1 MFFCSKGFSLNHGSS
16 RGLLIARA
24 AFPPPCTPIGC
35 VAQCYA
41 DLCSSL
47 NQPAASGLQH
57 ETSYLPYAL
66 ATMSQP
72 PQGTWANPGAPWVQ
86 PPNPTPPGTALQP
99 PSLLQ
104 PTPHL
109 QSSPRPLPQAEFAPA
124 IPPGFQ
130 GPATLHPILHAAVIG
145 YTSDGRPW
153 FAAPIQQNAGNQQAE
168 SPRQSDFQMMA
179 QAITSAIRS
188 ASPLQ
193 QQPQQGI
200 GSSTSASAFGRPP
213 ESQLE
218 RCSEKISASVVAALP
233 AVQSNVARRISFDGT
248 PRNASSTSTNTG
260 NHAVIQLVA
269 RSGFPASMTQQQL
282 NTAAETLSDATDIS
296 IVTSCFR
303 DIDKKNVTTV
313 LTACT
318 APPAPWTQ
326 LTVEKGMSDTC
337 IDAIMSWLD
346 VPVDMLEC
354 IKASIGGRLIIV
366 ADENVSPENQKICIQ
381 YQRIYESSLEFGY
394 NPFAVVM
401 KRYMHEMSRTLVH
414 VPASILALKDRHV
427 VHKLLQ
433 ALPAATRDH
442 IVAGKSENE
451 PLTVPHLIIKCLRFN
466 YKPTKD
472 DPRKV
477 SVAKAFLHPL
487 SDFKTYEQFV
497 THWQRIKREFLQL
510 KSRDVHAN
518 DPIEERECILL
529 LLQTRSWMNS
539 FKKRWQEKGWPDTTE
554 GLLAKL
560 KYEMDNEDPS
570 SEKNRYSNR
579 FNKINAVLQ
588 REGLGGIDHD
598 TYNDEL
604 HYSVHAI
611 GAKDMKKPHHKRP
624 RPASAPPYEHADSRQ
639 RRDRTEHA
647 REGRDRDRTEH
658 ARESRER
665 DRRDTRAPTR
675 FSSSREDRRFHI
687 TGGSAPPDERRR
699 DRSESHTMRR
709 NRQHVRR
716 MGISGQHRDSGMKE
730 GTRYLLGR
738 TNPAPPGWHC
748 PGCKSDRCVGRCPV
762 CLAENSCSASHRGN
776 CPFRHSTFSDPKTW
790 DRKWFREGQHEPCM
804 RCGNVGHPYSACPE
818 KDKRQVL
825 ARTVMH
831 EGKHRNAI
839 VAFLTLKD
847 GHSPPEDETDVE
859 ALKQAYHI
867 EYSDGCRDH
876 AHCGHAHE
884 YDVAHVYTPDMRVDL
899 DSTCMPSSVYV
910 TLSQEYGTEMDYAG
924 EVSEGGHALEESS
937 GEESESSLALPVF
950 ALETLEHD
958 LPSESGDS
966 PLIALAMSDGSDL
979 GAIWDTGAMRSV
991 NKTEVGATGYVT
1003 ASTAKL
1009 RAADGGVMENRG
1021 EADFEALHATRQGP
1035 PHTMTRNAPIC
1046 PKAPVNII
1054 SAGEK
1059 FRQGYGAAHNLDGV
1073 FIPRNSDA
1081 YNRVRV
1087 LLRRGDRYLELH
1099 KDEHQVVTPDL
1110 KQIMLVQKKPNLFF
1124 LEPLQPTTTV
1134 ESEHL
1139 KDVRKQ
1145 DPRYS
1150 SKHTIGMLSA
1160 EDQLKQY
1167 DDQITHDKGL
1177 EYYTTTAQALL
1188 GKVEQ
1193 LQRDLAFAS
1202 AHDDA
1207 LSEALISALHSMHN
1221 VYETL
1226 TDADTSTRHD
1236 EFVRQNVERMH
1247 ADALHTV
1254 CTRCE
1259 LPVSE
1264 KEKGCGGA
1272 TACRNTCRECK
1283 CTVQGKHFPDFSC
1296 KQRCAA
1302 SDTITVLKQSTR
1314 DQMLTGAVHAAH
1326 EQDDVHEQNMQRHHD
1341 LHKDCDRHPCKVC
1354 KLHTQSDCTPDAPDI
1369 VARISDEAIVAA
1381 FESLQLGKHATP
1393 VATHVATITATGIC
1407 TTCRHHHT
1415 GCRCKNATTGKHANK
1430 LGKCVHKSCIRR
1442 AAYTGVGKI
1451 CAECDPKMHESC
1463 GKCIHA
1469 ASHAHTHREG
1479 ESEDA
1484 VIERWVGH
1492 MASGGGATSH
1502 AFASIDHVMPVTRST
1517 VRSASVTGKPVAVRT
1532 ASADI
1537 EHPTVRT
1544 ASVAPSVRSASVGS
1558 HKSAVRTASAAPSV
1572 RTASDGPRKSTV
1584 RTASV
1589 ASAVRD
1595 TSVGKPKSTVRT
1607 ASVAPSVRSA
1617 SVGIEHPT
1625 HKPATASLAHSSTTC
1640 GPAAER
1646 AATAST
1652 STSTSADEQV
1662 VGRGKR
1668 KGEDVTL
1675 DKRTMMSIIGKHA
1688 WKSILDDT
1696 SMYPSV
1702 LSFSPA
1708 EWLMQLPDD
1717 LRNALAVLY
1726 QNKVTAQLKHDMVCM
1741 QHGSDSEQAM
1751 HASAKHATE
1760 HRAYMEAVAFMSRV
1774 AETMLTASTNA

>member
-1 MFFCSKGFSLNHGSS
+1 M
-16 RGLLIARA
+16 
-24 AFPPPCTPIGC
+24 
-35 VAQCYA
+35 
-41 DLCSSL
+41 
-47 NQPAASGLQH
+47 
-57 ETSYLPYAL
+57 
-66 ATMSQP
+66 
-72 PQGTWANPGAPWVQ
+72 
-86 PPNPTPPGTALQP
+86 
-99 PSLLQ
+99 
-104 PTPHL
+104 
-109 QSSPRPLPQAEFAPA
+109 
-124 IPPGFQ
+124 
-130 GPATLHPILHAAVIG
+130 LHAAVIG

-153 FAAPIQQNAGNQQAE
+153 FAAPTQQNEENQHGE

-193 QQPQQGI
+193 QQPQAGS
-200 GSSTSASAFGRPP
+200 GSSTSISAFGRPP

-233 AVQSNVARRISFDGT
+233 VVHANVARRISFDGT
-248 PRNASSTSTNTG
+248 PRSASSTSTNTG

-269 RSGFPASMTQQQL
+269 RSGFPASMTQLQL

-326 LTVEKGMSDTC
+326 LTVDRGMSDAC

-354 IKASIGGRLIIV
+354 IKASIGGRLVIV

-414 VPASILALKDRHV
+414 VPASILALKDRHI

-442 IVAGKSENE
+442 IVAGKSEDE

-487 SDFKTYEQFV
+487 SDYKTYEQFV
-497 THWQRIKREFLQL
+497 THWKRIKREFLQL

-529 LLQTRSWMNS
+529 LLQTRSWMIS

-560 KYEMDNEDPS
+560 KNEMDNEDPA
-570 SEKNRYSNR
+570 SEKNRYSNK

-598 TYNDEL
+598 IYHDEL
-604 HYSVHAI
+604 HYHVNAI

-624 RPASAPPYEHADSRQ
+624 RPASAPPYEHSDSKQHRV
-639 RRDRTEHA
+639 RSEHN
-647 REGRDRDRTEH
+647 REGRDRDRSVHT
-658 ARESRER
+658 REGRDR

-675 FSSSREDRRFHI
+675 FSSSREDRRFHVS
-687 TGGSAPPDERRR
+687 GGSAPPDERRR
-699 DRSESHTMRR
+699 DRSESHAMRR

-716 MGISGQHRDSGMKE
+716 MGIGGQHRDGGIKE

-738 TNPAPPGWHC
+738 TNPAPAGWHC
-748 PGCKSDRCVGRCPV
+748 PGCKQERCVGRCPV
-762 CLAENSCSASHRGN
+762 CMAENSCAASHRGN

-790 DRKWFREGQHEPCM
+790 DKKWFREGQHEPCM

-818 KDKRQVL
+818 KDRRQVL

-831 EGKHRNAI
+831 EGRHRNAI

-847 GHSPPEDETDVE
+847 GHSPPEDETDVD

-876 AHCGHAHE
+876 THCGQSHD
-884 YDVAHVYTPDMRVDL
+884 YDVAHVYTPDMRIDL
-899 DSTCMPSSVYV
+899 ESTCMPSSVYV
-910 TLSQEYGTEMDYAG
+910 TLSQEYGAEIEYAG

-937 GEESESSLALPVF
+937 GEESEVSLALPVF

-958 LPSESGDS
+958 ISAESDDNT
-966 PLIALAMSDGSDL
+966 LVALAMSDGSDL

-1059 FRQGYGAAHNLDGV
+1059 FRQGYGAVHNLDGI
-1073 FIPRNSDA
+1073 FIPRNTDA

-1087 LLRRGDRYLELH
+1087 VLRRGDRYLELH

-1124 LEPLQPTTTV
+1124 LEPLQPTSTT

-1145 DPRYS
+1145 DPRYT
-1150 SKHTIGMLSA
+1150 SKYTVGMLSA
-1160 EDQLKQY
+1160 EEQINKY
-1167 DDQITHDKGL
+1167 DEQITHDKGL

-1226 TDADTSTRHD
+1226 TDSDTSTKHD
-1236 EFVRQNVERMH
+1236 EFVRQNIERMH

-1272 TACRNTCRECK
+1272 TECRNTCRECK
-1283 CTVQGKHFPDFSC
+1283 CTVQGKHLSGFSC

-1302 SDTITVLKQSTR
+1302 SNTITVLKQSTR
-1314 DQMLTGAVHAAH
+1314 DQMLTGAVHAEH
-1326 EQDDVHEQNMQRHHD
+1326 EQDDIHEQNMQRHHD
-1341 LHKDCDRHPCKVC
+1341 LHKDCDLHPCKVC
-1354 KLHTQSDCTPDAPDI
+1354 SQHAQSDSTDTTSDI

-1381 FESLQLGKHATP
+1381 FESLQLGQRSAPT
-1393 VATHVATITATGIC
+1393 ATHVATVTAAGIC

-1415 GCRCKNATTGKHANK
+1415 GCRCKDAVTGKHANK
-1430 LGKCVHKSCIRR
+1430 LAKCVHKQCMRR
-1442 AAYTGVGKI
+1442 AVYTGVGKI
-1451 CAECDPKMHESC
+1451 CAECDPKLHEACGRCMHD
-1463 GKCIHA
+1463 
-1469 ASHAHTHREG
+1469 ASHAHTHRNVG
-1479 ESEDA
+1479 SEDA

-1492 MASGGGATSH
+1492 MASGGGAASH
-1502 AFASIDHVMPVTRST
+1502 AFASVDHVMPVTRST
-1517 VRSASVTGKPVAVRT
+1517 ARSASVTGKPVAVRT

-1537 EHPTVRT
+1537 DHPTVRT
-1544 ASVAPSVRSASVGS
+1544 ASVAPSVRPATVGS

-1572 RTASDGPRKSTV
+1572 RSASGGSHKSTV

-1589 ASAVRD
+1589 A
-1595 TSVGKPKSTVRT
+1595 PTVRT
-1607 ASVAPSVRSA
+1607 ASVAPSVRPA
-1617 SVGIEHPT
+1617 SVGLDHPA
-1625 HKPATASLAHSSTTC
+1625 HKLATASLEHDTSTAS
-1640 GPAAER
+1640 GSAAER

-1668 KGEDVTL
+1668 KGEDVSL

-1726 QNKVTAQLKHDMVCM
+1726 QNKVTAQLKHDTICM

-1774 AETMLTASTNA
+1774 AETMLTASTNE